1 MEREKKER
9 REGKEEGE
17 RDGEKRRGREG
28 REEREKG
35 EREREERER
44 DAISWLWGVN
54 FLVSVPGCYTE
65 NDHMGLVFLMP
76 LCT

>member
-35 EREREERER
+35 EREREER